1 MSGRRKLL
9 SSEIGE
15 ISSSHLLLRFSRGP
29 NGPPNSSDLSSAQ
42 HGIFSVGG
50 LPGKASLA
58 ASSRCASKAL
68 NHEKMLVK
76 AGPEGGG
83 ECSPSPLLFHFRTFT
98 PPLNGSFKVRSGSVE
113 RQDNVW
119 SQSSAGAPAKPFPFS
134 GGGRILHHV
143 WKLVCFQAQV
153 MDKVEPARV

>member
-58 ASSRCASKAL
+58 VSSRCASKAL

-83 ECSPSPLLFHFRTFT
+83 ESARHLLFSFISELLLLLLMAPSKSGAVPWSDRITYGANRLQEHLRSLFHFQVAAGF
-98 PPLNGSFKVRSGSVE
+98 SIMSGSLCVS
-113 RQDNVW
+113 RL
-119 SQSSAGAPAKPFPFS
+119 K
-134 GGGRILHHV
+134 
-143 WKLVCFQAQV
+143 
-153 MDKVEPARV
+153 

>member
-9 SSEIGE
+9 SSEIDE

-83 ECSPSPLLFHFRTFT
+83 ARHLLFSSFISELLLLLLMAPSKSGAVPWSDRITYGANRLQEHLRSLFHFQVAAGF
-98 PPLNGSFKVRSGSVE
+98 SIMSGSLCVS
-113 RQDNVW
+113 RL
-119 SQSSAGAPAKPFPFS
+119 K
-134 GGGRILHHV
+134 
-143 WKLVCFQAQV
+143 
-153 MDKVEPARV
+153 